1 VGVIEH
7 QRSQSLFNEIR
18 LTHLCSQ
25 SLDSGTQVEG
35 SNGVTVV
42 CGRPQGSQHE
52 VETVRH
58 TIARH
63 FSLMELNLME
73 NGFQAI

>member
-1 VGVIEH
+1 MGVIEH

-18 LTHLCSQ
+18 LTHLGSQ

-35 SNGVTVV
+35 SNGVTVM
-42 CGRPQGSQHE
+42 CGRPQCSKHE